1 MSDFPDG
8 FLWGSATSAHQVEG
22 GNTNSDWWEWEHT
35 PGSAAVESS
44 GDGIDHWHRY
54 DEDFALLAALG
65 QNAHRFSLEWSRIEP
80 AEGEFS
86 RAALDHYARVLES
99 LAHHGLTAFATLY
112 HFTLPRWFAARG
124 GWLADDALD
133 VFGRYVEKIAQR
145 VGDLIPY
152 ACTVNEPQIVALQG
166 YWRGHF
172 PPGRQNI
179 EEAQHVNSIL
189 AQAHRTATAALRSGH
204 GRPKIGTCLQ
214 LPCMEPLRSDC
225 ADDIATADMIRTGM
239 VDFHIDDLRR
249 GGDVG
254 DFVGLQYYTRFQID
268 ATVPGFIAAP
278 AAEAETTQTGW
289 EVYPDGLGRM
299 LRRIAEAG
307 LPIIVTENGIATADD
322 SQRIRFLAAHLRRV
336 KQAMDAGVDVRGYIY
351 WSSFDNFEWAHGYG
365 PTFGLIAIDRDN
377 HYRRVVRPSAVAY
390 GTVARSGS
398 LDVLLELAGNSPPN

>member
-8 FLWGSATSAHQVEG
+8 FFWGSATAAHQVEG
-22 GNTNSDWWEWEHT
+22 GNTNSDWWQWEHT
-35 PGSAAVESS
+35 PGSTAVESS

-54 DEDFALLAALG
+54 DDDFALLAALG

-86 RAALDHYARVLES
+86 RATLDHYARVLES

-112 HFTLPRWFAARG
+112 HFTLPQWFAARG

-133 VFGRYVEKIAQR
+133 VFSRYVEKIADTL
-145 VGDLIPY
+145 GDLIPY

-166 YWRGHF
+166 YWRGWF
-172 PPGRQNI
+172 PPGQRNL
-179 EEAQHVNSIL
+179 EEALRVNSIL
-189 AQAHRTATAALRSGH
+189 AAAHRTATASLRSGR

-214 LPCMEPLRSDC
+214 LPCIEPLRADS
-225 ADDIATADMIRTGM
+225 ADDIVAAETVRTAM

-254 DFVGLQYYTRFQID
+254 DFVGLQYYTRIQID
-268 ATVPGFIAAP
+268 TTAPGFIAAP
-278 AAEAETTQTGW
+278 TSEAETTQMGW
-289 EVYPDGLGRM
+289 EVYPEGFGRT
-299 LRRIAEAG
+299 LARVAEAG
-307 LPIIVTENGIATADD
+307 LPIVVTENGIATANDN
-322 SQRIRFLAAHLRRV
+322 QRIRFLAAHLYQL
-336 KQAMDAGVDVRGYIY
+336 KQAMEAGVDVRGYMY

-365 PTFGLIAIDRDN
+365 PTFGLIGIDRDDHN
-377 HYRRVVRPSAVAY
+377 RRIIRPSAVAY

-398 LDVLLELAGNSPPN
+398 LDVLLDHAGTYPPN